1 MLAGFLNIKRNQI
14 YYIPSRENL
23 SNIHFFPQK
32 FQKNREKSVPVQIY
46 QGKKESTQFFD
57 LNSAEKI
64 QDSTFSVVVG
74 QKCSDKS
81 EKNTSLIK
89 GK

>member
-1 MLAGFLNIKRNQI
+1 MLPTLLSNIKINQI
-14 YYIPSRENL
+14 YYIQFVFLIFSL
-23 SNIHFFPQK
+23 FQQK

-46 QGKKESTQFFD
+46 QGKKEPTQYFD
-57 LNSAEKI
+57 LKSAEKI
-64 QDSTFSVVVG
+64 QDSTFSIVDG
-74 QKCSDKS
+74 QKCLDKN

>member
-1 MLAGFLNIKRNQI
+1 M
-14 YYIPSRENL
+14 
-23 SNIHFFPQK
+23 
-32 FQKNREKSVPVQIY
+32 PVQIY